1 MIQLLDINEFTQEDV
16 KIVDIENVF
25 KKTIIDTSK
34 KVDRPPLAISIG
46 YDDRSYNG
54 VHYPLKFA
62 SLGNISMIAG
72 EEKSR
77 KTFVKSLLE
86 ACCVGGK
93 SNNYTGDLQIKGH
106 ISDKWIISIDSEQ
119 SEYDASMTAKRID
132 FMVGNKPLR
141 YLPLMWREKSTEERI
156 ALLDWLFTQ
165 SEYKD
170 NLGLVVIDGIVDFVK
185 DFNSLTECKEI
196 TEKLMKYS
204 SEANCNITC
213 MLHLNNGTEKMR
225 GHLGTILGQKCEM
238 VMIVSNKGEYSFC
251 KCKTVRGGKPFK
263 DFTIRI
269 DDDWMPYVSE
279 DINETFI

>member
-1 MIQLLDINEFTQEDV
+1 MFEKLIIKDALNE
-16 KIVDIENVF
+16 VDIDFSSDF
-25 KKTIIDTSK
+25 KNTIIDIDAH
-34 KVDRPPLAISIG
+34 VERPPLALSIG
-46 YDDRSYNG
+46 FDDRSYNG

-62 SLGNISMIAG
+62 SFGNISMIAG

-86 ACCVGGK
+86 ANAIGGK
-93 SNNYTGDLQIKGH
+93 ADNYTGTLEIRGYLAE
-106 ISDKWIISIDSEQ
+106 KWVISIDSEQ
-119 SEYDASMTAKRID
+119 SLYDATMTAKRVP
-132 FMVGNKPLR
+132 FMVGNKPDN
-141 YLPLMWREKSTEERI
+141 YISLMWREKTTEERLN
-156 ALLDWLFTQ
+156 LLDWLFTK

-170 NLGLVVIDGIVDFVK
+170 NLGMVIIDGIVDFVK

-204 SEANCNITC
+204 SETNCNITC
-213 MLHLNNGTEKMR
+213 MLHLNPNSDKMR

-238 VMIVSNKGEYSFC
+238 VMHVKNMGEYSIC

-269 DDDWMPYVSE
+269 DDNWMPYVSE
-279 DINETFI
+279 DINELNII